1 MPLLLANLPVYP
13 DSSPGHCLP
22 PSAHYMLQLKQ
33 DFPCQLDA
41 FPVHTFHSH
50 EVALSREWRWS
61 L

>member
-1 MPLLLANLPVYP
+1 MLLLWANLPVSP
-13 DSSPGHCLP
+13 DSSPGRCLP

-33 DFPCQLDA
+33 DFPCQLNA

-50 EVALSREWRWS
+50 EVALSKEWRWS